1 MKEYLGTVV
10 NIVALITALGTFV
23 FWAGDNLASKKDID
37 LAKRLSEFRF
47 IELQLSLNDY
57 RMSTLQE
64 GISDPLVK
72 EEYDD
77 VKEVS
82 KKLEEARQSLIDGG
96 IFE

>member
-1 MKEYLGTVV
+1 MKEYLGTIINVV
-10 NIVALITALGTFV
+10 TLLTALSTFI

-57 RMSTLQE
+57 RLSTLQE
-64 GISDPLVK
+64 GIEDPLVK

-82 KKLEEARQSLIDGG
+82 KKLEEAREDLIAGG